1 MKMSHCEANKNIR
14 CTVQQCAH
22 HCKDQQY
29 CSLKEIV
36 VGTHEL
42 NPSMVECTDCQSFA
56 LK

>member
-1 MKMSHCEANKNIR
+1 MSHCEANKNIR

-36 VGTHEL
+36 VGAHEL